1 MILNQFFSLVTEMS
15 VSKREL
21 TGFLLPK
28 KQEDIRELQEWAET
42 SSEFKLIDDNLEL
55 NKKVAFELAPMVE
68 NGLGCA
74 SYEQYFNKKLWWKH
88 PNLENV
94 VEHKW
99 LKYQASDE
107 QITFAN
113 LDKVVNLLKLLEDK
127 KRFYVTN
134 NDIVVFFSKKP
145 SELALNAKE
154 PSQLIKLIRDLN
166 QAQINAIDEICRWF
180 GTNTEDEHVYSK
192 KHAFSEALSD
202 FLIEKKGRVRH
213 DICDLLENIVNI
225 QEQAIAQHELY
236 LEDFSYGKFVKKIE
250 ESVSKFTTRINDALG
265 KSVTQVLGIPI
276 ATSVVKL
283 AKIEPYWESV
293 ISLMIYILL
302 CALVLFTQQRNLS
315 YIEEEFKIFE
325 NKLPQQLKKK
335 KNKNKDG
342 QENEKSEWEISK
354 ESIISQLKN
363 QNRVIQF
370 LWVIILL
377 AFWYTSFLIGCLA
390 AKTDW
395 SFFSKL
401 F

>member
-42 SSEFKLIDDNLEL
+42 SIEFKLIDDNLEL

-134 NDIVVFFSKKP
+134 NDIVVFF
-145 SELALNAKE
+145 
-154 PSQLIKLIRDLN
+154 
-166 QAQINAIDEICRWF
+166 
-180 GTNTEDEHVYSK
+180 
-192 KHAFSEALSD
+192 
-202 FLIEKKGRVRH
+202 
-213 DICDLLENIVNI
+213 
-225 QEQAIAQHELY
+225 
-236 LEDFSYGKFVKKIE
+236 
-250 ESVSKFTTRINDALG
+250 
-265 KSVTQVLGIPI
+265 
-276 ATSVVKL
+276 
-283 AKIEPYWESV
+283 
-293 ISLMIYILL
+293 
-302 CALVLFTQQRNLS
+302 
-315 YIEEEFKIFE
+315 
-325 NKLPQQLKKK
+325 
-335 KNKNKDG
+335 
-342 QENEKSEWEISK
+342 
-354 ESIISQLKN
+354 
-363 QNRVIQF
+363 
-370 LWVIILL
+370 
-377 AFWYTSFLIGCLA
+377 
-390 AKTDW
+390 
-395 SFFSKL
+395 
-401 F
+401 